1 MVSSLQQYQHHWA
14 ASTKHLLHS
23 GQCTFRCGVQH
34 HSVSFEWCWTKQEK
48 SITSTWW
55 VRFTLLIHDFLKPIY
70 TIHIF
75 FTLCVQLFH
84 HCSVKILGQLLK
96 VSTSF
101 SFNVAMNVSAS
112 IFIVFPADASIME
125 LSNYTDTSTE
135 SSNLTDSF
143 TESSNLTLPDTY
155 IYTRIKQR

>member
-1 MVSSLQQYQHHWA
+1 M
-14 ASTKHLLHS
+14 
-23 GQCTFRCGVQH
+23 
-34 HSVSFEWCWTKQEK
+34 
-48 SITSTWW
+48 
-55 VRFTLLIHDFLKPIY
+55 
-70 TIHIF
+70 
-75 FTLCVQLFH
+75 QLFH

-143 TESSNLTLPDTY
+143 TESSILTDTY
-155 IYTRIKQR
+155 IYTESNNLVSIITPTIGAMTLICGFLFATTCIYYHVMNRRKKALQKVKRVSEHMAVTSDT